1 MVPEH
6 KIARLLDEVHAGGYE
21 VFPGYTGLSLQQA
34 QAGYNEV
41 GPDKWRP
48 WQRKALTTLLP
59 ILDVPAFIHDLEATY
74 YNDGTRGGF
83 ERWNARF
90 RRNGRRHVQR
100 SIPAWRFLTRRALYA
115 EVQAAYLAVSSGE
128 GWEAWQGAYNR
139 SMEPGPEEVENG

>member
-48 WQRKALTTLLP
+48 WQRRALTLAAP

-74 YNDGTRGGF
+74 HNDGTREGF
-83 ERWNARF
+83 EAWNARF
-90 RRNGRRHVQR
+90 RRNGRLHVQR
-100 SIPAWRFLTRRALYA
+100 SIPAWRFLARRVLYG
-115 EVQAAYLAVSSGE
+115 EIEMAYKAVSSSD
-128 GWEAWQGAYNR
+128 GWAAWQGAYNR
-139 SMEPGPEEVENG
+139 SMEPGPEEAENG